1 MGRRKRSR
9 HPHESTGGTCTNQQN
24 AVLSTNFSMPA
35 RRELGAAKRA
45 RRAGSGAPRPAQE
58 PPESRQTRPREAARA
73 IQDGPGAVQEE
84 PGAARSRPGSAKTAP
99 EPPKSRQDR
108 PKSPTQRLQ
117 GRSRRRR
124 EGLPG
129 SVSAPANFRQ
139 RLWYL
144 WTVFGSPRGSSGTE
158 KLHRR
163 DHGVVRAQAEP
174 NDWPAP
180 SHDRISSTI

>member
-1 MGRRKRSR
+1 MGRRRRSR
-9 HPHESTGGTCTNQQN
+9 HPHEGTGRPAQTNEN
-24 AVLSTNFSMPA
+24 VVLLTTFGLSA
-35 RRELGAAKRA
+35 RREFGAAKSA
-45 RRAGSGAPRPAQE
+45 RRAGQEAPRPAQE
-58 PPESRQTRPREAARA
+58 PPKSRQNRSREAARA

-84 PGAARSRPGSAKTAP
+84 PGAARSRPGCVKTAP

-129 SVSAPANFRQ
+129 SVSAPAT
-139 RLWYL
+139 WYL

-163 DHGVVRAQAEP
+163 DHGVVRPQAEP

-180 SHDRISSTI
+180 SHDGVSSTI